1 MHTIRGRLSRAEHVQ
16 KAGMAMLSITLE
28 QVGAGGIT
36 SQPIEALRS
45 YGNSEAGHAAAHA
58 ACASLVL
65 GGLYAVRGK
74 GLSATG
80 GQVWLLGV
88 SHWHVIAPARTEDEV
103 APIPRTFIVGGAR
116 ARHFLQSL
124 AGAIDA

>member
-1 MHTIRGRLSRAEHVQ
+1 MHTIRGRLTRAEHIE
-16 KAGMAMLSITLE
+16 KAGMAMLSLTLS

-36 SQPIEALRS
+36 AQPVEALMS
-45 YGNSEAGHAAAHA
+45 YGNTPIGHDQARR
-58 ACASLVL
+58 ACASLEP

-88 SHWHVIAPARTEDEV
+88 SHWHLIAPAMPAEV
-103 APIPRTFIVGGAR
+103 AATAPLRSVPGGER
-116 ARHFLQSL
+116 AGRYLRAL
-124 AGAIDA
+124 AGGLDA

>member
-36 SQPIEALRS
+36 SQPVEALRS
-45 YGNSEAGHAAAHA
+45 YGNSDIGHAAAHA
-58 ACASLVL
+58 ACASLLL

-74 GLSATG
+74 GLSATHMLTG
-80 GQVWLLGV
+80 AITVLGTKMRIDARVLAAQTAATAAAKPPADGQVANRSRLPT
-88 SHWHVIAPARTEDEV
+88 SK
-103 APIPRTFIVGGAR
+103 
-116 ARHFLQSL
+116 S
-124 AGAIDA
+124 